1 MDSLQTM
8 EFLLILNVCTADRFP
23 PIM

>member
-1 MDSLQTM
+1 MNSLQTM

-23 PIM
+23 LKM